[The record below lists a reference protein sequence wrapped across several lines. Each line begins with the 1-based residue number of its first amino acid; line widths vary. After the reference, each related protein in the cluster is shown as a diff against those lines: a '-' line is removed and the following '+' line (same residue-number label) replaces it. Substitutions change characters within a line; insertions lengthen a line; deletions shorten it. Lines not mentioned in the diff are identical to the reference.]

1 MVNVV
6 LIVIAVVMALV
17 IAAISVYILVY
28 FQDEADKNT
37 AYFPKFLVVVSL
49 TLSFCMI
56 LMLPLDVANARTDG
70 GLAMNGL
77 WIGVFIAAVV
87 LIVIVLPFSIFF
99 YEAEDPNEDK
109 FAKKFGEGF
118 KYALIVFLIYC
129 AITAV
134 LWVFLGEA
142 QVPYTH
148 LTGSV
153 TGMNIVTFTTC
164 TPVPTC
170 QYLNF
175 DRTFINPI
183 STTATLN
190 FIVSPILYGIS
201 VLTLMGVV
209 LFVVFGGIGM
219 AALPLDLFNA
229 WRNRP
234 RFIHFSVYEEQKSI
248 IGSESTRLLEVSEKL
263 LDMFKRKGSNRPRSR
278 AHRRAY
284 NRFKKEVY
292 FLQEDYETLEKTF
305 NKGLGPKIFIIIW
318 SWAQLILSFFA
329 AGISIAWFIH
339 IIVYDA
345 PQFTGPPLNLFLNQA
360 FIKLDSAWGLLGVIF
375 YGIFAFYLLLC
386 VIKGNFKFGLR
397 VPMFFSI
404 HPMKTHATMM
414 NAFLFN
420 AMLLLTS
427 TICVL
432 QFCSLSFSL
441 YSRYTTIDL
450 IMNVGVKNLRYIK
463 YFWRYYYIAL
473 LLFAVLTLIYLFCF
487 PSDRRRSKRK
497 YLV

>member
-1 MVNVV
+1 
-6 LIVIAVVMALV
+6 LIVIASVMMLV
-17 IAAISVYILVY
+17 LTAISIYILVY

-37 AYFPKFLVVVSL
+37 AYFPKILVVFSL
-49 TLSFCMI
+49 TLSFAMI
-56 LMLPLDVANARTDG
+56 LMLPMDVANARTNG

-77 WIGVFIAAVV
+77 WIAVFIMAVV

-99 YEAEDPNEDK
+99 YEAEDPNEE
-109 FAKKFGEGF
+109 KFGKKLGEGV
-118 KYALIVFLIYC
+118 KYSLIVFIIYV
-129 AITAV
+129 AFTVV

-148 LTGSV
+148 LVGSMV
-153 TGMNIVTFTTC
+153 PTNVDGTATC
-164 TPVPTC
+164 TPKPTC
-170 QYLNF
+170 DYYLFQQN
-175 DRTFINPI
+175 INPI
-183 STTATLN
+183 ETTGTLN
-190 FIVSPILYGIS
+190 FIVSPIIYGIS
-201 VLTLMGVV
+201 ILTLMGVV
-209 LFVVFGGIGM
+209 LFVLFGGIGL
-219 AALPLDLFNA
+219 ASLPFDLFNA
-229 WRNRP
+229 WKNRP
-234 RFIHFSVYEEQKSI
+234 RFIHASVYEEQRGI

-263 LDMFKRKGSNRPRSR
+263 LDMFKRKGSNRPQTRS
-278 AHRRAY
+278 HRKAY
-284 NRFKKEVY
+284 NRFKKDVY
-292 FLQEDYETLEKTF
+292 FLQEDFEHLEKTF
-305 NKGLGPKIFIIIW
+305 NKGLGPKIIIIVW
-318 SWAQLILSFFA
+318 SWLQLVLSFIS
-329 AGISIAWFIH
+329 AGLSICWIIQ

-345 PQFTGPPLNLFLNQA
+345 PQFTGPPLSLFLNQA
-360 FIKLDSAWGLLGVIF
+360 FIRLDDAWGLLGITF

-386 VIKGNFKFGLR
+386 VVKGNFKFGLR
-397 VPMFFSI
+397 IPLFFSI
-404 HPMKTHATMM
+404 HPMKTHGTMM

-473 LLFAVLTLIYLFCF
+473 LAFAFITVVYLFFF
-487 PSDRRRSKRK
+487 PSDRRRSKRR